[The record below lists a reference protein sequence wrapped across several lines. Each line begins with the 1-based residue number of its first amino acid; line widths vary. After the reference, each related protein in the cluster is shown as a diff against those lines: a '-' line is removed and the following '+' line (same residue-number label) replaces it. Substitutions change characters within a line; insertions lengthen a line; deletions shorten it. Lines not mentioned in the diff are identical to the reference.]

1 MAEQDAAST
10 VIAHREEPLPRW
22 PSAPHRAPSVPG
34 MMSPDEIQQRFR
46 VAAAL
51 HQSGLYSEV
60 KSAEHAFA
68 KLIVGRSLGLN
79 EAQSLA
85 LYAYDGKIEVPAAM
99 MAGWVHAR
107 GLDYEVEWR
116 EGDQWVK
123 VQTGAPVDACRVTIN
138 GGAAVFTIDDAKAA
152 GIYKAG
158 SGWTK
163 YPRNMLYAR
172 AMSNAVRW
180 YAPECL
186 AGLPVYTEGEIERT
200 PNLAEGAGD
209 GSEPGWGSVPIAAV
223 HEVEKILRR
232 AEKLGHAGLA
242 SRTAAQMMLNGQS
255 DDVIREWIS
264 RASADL
270 DALAAK
276 QQVERGDAPAPEPV
290 SAESP
295 GVREPLPGE
304 DALEASVDETVALAH
319 GMEHGAPTDEPPA
332 PQPADADPAVQLEL
346 AEARLAGALN
356 EREEREAL
364 EELQRLRG
372 EG

>member
-255 DDVIREWIS
+255 DDVIREWIT

-276 QQVERGDAPAPEPV
+276 QQVECGDVPAEHPEEAGTPQPEGV
-290 SAESP
+290 NDDGTPITEADLVAE
-295 GVREPLPGE
+295 
-304 DALEASVDETVALAH
+304 TK
-319 GMEHGAPTDEPPA
+319 HGAPSDGPPV